1 MANKPVTV
9 PSRQRASVVRGDR
22 RSLVG
27 EWRDRIR
34 DPSLTALL
42 ILELCAMFIAG
53 PLAAKRL
60 PIARAVA
67 NTPVLAVLVIVV
79 MLSRRPAAVIFIM
92 LGLAATV
99 ASFPLSGDW
108 SPVSATMLRRG

>member
-1 MANKPVTV
+1 MNELTEA
-9 PSRQRASVVRGDR
+9 PSPTSTTSATAPDLLEQYGC
-22 RSLVG
+22 G
-27 EWRDRIR
+27 PIR
-34 DPSLTALL
+34 FSGHNDALYERHL
-42 ILELCAMFIAG
+42 LFDDVID
-53 PLAAKRL
+53 PLAAKGL